1 MYGDVQD
8 AVGSRLESGALQV
21 MRMLMRKR
29 LVVGYQHER
38 SVNTGSAVL
47 DQQHFEEVSE
57 ATNRI

>member
-1 MYGDVQD
+1 
-8 AVGSRLESGALQV
+8 